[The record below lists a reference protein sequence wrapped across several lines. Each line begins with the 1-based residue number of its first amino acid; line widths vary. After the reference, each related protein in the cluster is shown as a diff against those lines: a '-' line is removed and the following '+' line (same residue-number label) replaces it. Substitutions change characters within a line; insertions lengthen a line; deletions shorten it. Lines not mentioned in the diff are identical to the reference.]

1 MTSNEYTIHYKTSLL
16 EYAYKFNVSSACRVF
31 HISRTR
37 YYEIA
42 HDFLKYGR
50 AGLIP
55 KPKRPKM
62 PSMIRGDKEKAILDL
77 ALEFPTFGPA
87 RLANELREKANLS
100 YSSVGVYLVLKRNN
114 LNRRRDRL
122 HRSYLTG
129 SVISLEALRSIKT
142 KPEMHIKTDY
152 TGELLGQ
159 DSFYLG
165 TIKGIGR
172 IYSQAVIDC
181 NASFAFAKLYNR
193 KGADAAIDV
202 LSTKVIPF
210 YKAMNIKIKR
220 IITDNGK
227 EYTYHSPGGAL
238 KHKYNYFLKTQG
250 IIHSLTK
257 VRCPETNGYVERFH
271 RTILD
276 EFFLIKMRV
285 SEYKSMD
292 ELQRDLDKFM
302 IEYNYRRT
310 HQGRKLGGVA
320 PINKF
325 MSGIKFPLMIESK
338 N

>member
-16 EYAYKFNVSSACRVF
+16 EYAYKFNVSLACRTF
-31 HISRTR
+31 DISRTR

-42 HDFLKYGR
+42 SDFLKYGK
-50 AGLIP
+50 AGLLP
-55 KPKRPKM
+55 KAKCPKM
-62 PSMIRGDKEKAILDL
+62 PSKIRGNAEKAILDL
-77 ALEFPTFGPA
+77 SLEFPTFGPL
-87 RLANELREKANLS
+87 RLANELRKKANLS

-114 LNRRRDRL
+114 LNKKRDRL

-129 SVISLEALRSIKT
+129 SVISLEALRSIKL
-142 KPEMHIKTDY
+142 KPEMHINTDY

-181 NASFAFAKLYNR
+181 NCSFAFAKLYSR
-193 KGADAAIDV
+193 KGKDAAIDI
-202 LSTKVIPF
+202 LSTRVIPF
-210 YKAMNIKIKR
+210 YKAMNIVLKR

-227 EYTYHSPGGAL
+227 EYTHHSPSAAL
-238 KHKYNYFLKTQG
+238 KHKYGAFLKGCG
-250 IIHSLTK
+250 IVHSLTK

-285 SEYKSMD
+285 NEYKSLN
-292 ELQRDLDKFM
+292 EVQRDLDTFM

-320 PINKF
+320 PIVKF
-325 MSGIKFPLMIESK
+325 VSGIKFPLMIESK

>member
-1 MTSNEYTIHYKTSLL
+1 MTSNEYTIHYKASLL
-16 EYAYKFNVSSACRVF
+16 EYAWKFNVSLACRTF
-31 HISRTR
+31 RISRTR

-42 HDFLKYGR
+42 RDFEKYGK
-50 AGLIP
+50 AGLLP
-55 KPKRPKM
+55 KAKCPKM
-62 PSMIRGDKEKAILDL
+62 PSKIRDGAEKAILDL

-87 RLANELREKANLS
+87 RLANELRVKAKLS

-114 LNRRRDRL
+114 LNRKKDRL
-122 HRSYLTG
+122 QRSYLTG
-129 SVISLEALRSIKT
+129 NIISLEALRSLET

-172 IYSQAVIDC
+172 IYSQAAIDC
-181 NASFAFAKLYNR
+181 NCSFAFAKLYNS
-193 KGADAAIDV
+193 KGAAAAIDIIK
-202 LSTKVIPF
+202 TRVIPF
-210 YKAMNIKIKR
+210 YKAMNVILER

-227 EYTYHSPGGAL
+227 EYTHHSPGGAS
-238 KHKYNYFLKTQG
+238 KHKYRVFLKSQG
-250 IIHSLTK
+250 IVHSLTK

-285 SEYKSMD
+285 NEYKSLTEM
-292 ELQRDLDKFM
+292 QRDLDEFM
-302 IEYNYRRT
+302 IEYNYKRT

-320 PINKF
+320 PIVKF
-325 MSGIKFPLMIESK
+325 MSGIKIPLMIESK

>member
-16 EYAYKFNVSSACRVF
+16 EYAYKFNVSSACRAF
-31 HISRTR
+31 SISRTR

-42 HDFLKYGR
+42 ADFLKYGK
-50 AGLIP
+50 AGLLP

-62 PSMIRGDKEKAILDL
+62 PSKIRGDKEKAILDL
-77 ALEFPTFGPA
+77 ALEFPTFGPL
-87 RLANELREKANLS
+87 RLANELREKTNLS
-100 YSSVGVYLVLKRNN
+100 YSSVGIYFVLKRNN
-114 LNRRRDRL
+114 LNKKRDRL

-129 SVISLEALRSIKT
+129 SVVSLEALRSIKAR
-142 KPEMHIKTDY
+142 PEMHIKTDY

-181 NASFAFAKLYNR
+181 NCSFAFAKLYSR
-193 KGADAAIDV
+193 KGADAAIDI
-202 LSTKVIPF
+202 LGTRVIPF
-210 YKAMNIKIKR
+210 YKAMNIALKR

-227 EYTYHSPGGAL
+227 EYTHHNPGAAL
-238 KHKYNYFLKTQG
+238 KHKYGTFLKSSG
-250 IIHSLTK
+250 IVHSLTK

-276 EFFLIKMRV
+276 EFFLINMRV
-285 SEYKSMD
+285 VEYKSLD
-292 ELQRDLDKFM
+292 EVQRDLDKFM